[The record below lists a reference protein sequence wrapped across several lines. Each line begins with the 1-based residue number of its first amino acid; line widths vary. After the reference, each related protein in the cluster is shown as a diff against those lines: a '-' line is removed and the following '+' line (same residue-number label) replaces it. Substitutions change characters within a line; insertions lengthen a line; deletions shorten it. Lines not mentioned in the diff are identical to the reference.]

1 MNSIVQ
7 KLALMW
13 GQLDDEW
20 RGVIEEAIS
29 EIEGLKAGKDPLGDE
44 ELRNIAR
51 SYKGNTQRRFEDH
64 WSEIVSFVRDV
75 ECAHG
80 IVGKK
85 EQT

>member
-1 MNSIVQ
+1 MTIIE
-7 KLALMW
+7 KLTLMW

-20 RGVIEEAIS
+20 RGVIEDAIA
-29 EIEGLKAGKDPLGDE
+29 EIAILKAGKEPLSGE
-44 ELRNIAR
+44 ELRNLAC
-51 SYKGNTQRRFEDH
+51 SYKGNTQRRFEEH

-85 EQT
+85 E

>member
-1 MNSIVQ
+1 MTIIE
-7 KLALMW
+7 KLTLMW

-20 RGVIEEAIS
+20 RGVVEDAIA
-29 EIEGLKAGKDPLGDE
+29 EIERLKCKEPLSYE
-44 ELRNIAR
+44 ELRNLTR

-85 EQT
+85 E